1 MPGATPCTC
10 GRWARRSRRPGW
22 AELAPGRRVWGEAPR
37 AAARRPGTRPP
48 RARAPGPKR
57 PSGRRPLEAG
67 VHGGGG
73 PGGRSSLDALAERP
87 STADG
92 SLRDETLLV
101 LALSLGASGV
111 SALISFIGSVTRP
124 GGLKDQAAT
133 LNASAAPGRPWLD
146 LAWQL
151 FGITTALVP
160 VALVAHFLLREGR
173 GLRTLGF
180 DRTRPWPDLGRGAAV
195 AAVIGSTG
203 IAFYLAARGLGFN
216 LTVVPEALPDV
227 WWKYPVLILS
237 AVQNSVLEE
246 VIVVGTCCAGS
257 TSSAGPGASLA
268 ASSVLRGSYHLYQ
281 GIGGFVGNMV
291 MGVVFVYLY
300 RRWGRVGPLVVAHSL
315 LDIGAFVGYAL
326 LAGKVTGCRRRE
338 PRASARLDEQV
349 AVDHRTARPVSRVR
363 PPRSSRAD
371 PAGRT
376 TPEAGEVGAAQ
387 ALGPEGGQRRVGA
400 AGDRVLVDA
409 DVREEAAGDEVVAA
423 GRVLGAG
430 RGDDAP
436 LRSGRPVPRAGQQA
450 VHGLSSAT
458 RPAGPR
464 CAARCPGPRGARRR
478 GPRRARRGLGRGERR
493 GREVQGD
500 RAVPGGR
507 RDEDAAA
514 GGEPAPALVG
524 AGGVQDVGRG
534 ERRVAAQRDLGGR
547 GEPAQRPVGLTASAD
562 GGRTPSRRG

>member
-1 MPGATPCTC
+1 MAEAGPVDDAFPQKRLGEQPLTEE
-10 GRWARRSRRPGW
+10 RLSRRI
-22 AELAPGRRVWGEAPR
+22 
-37 AAARRPGTRPP
+37 
-48 RARAPGPKR
+48 
-57 PSGRRPLEAG
+57 
-67 VHGGGG
+67 
-73 PGGRSSLDALAERP
+73 
-87 STADG
+87 
-92 SLRDETLLV
+92 LRDETLLV

-246 VIVVGTCCAGS
+246 VVVVGYLLRRLDQLGWGA
-257 TSSAGPGASLA
+257 GASLA

-315 LDIGAFVGYAL
+315 LDIGAFVGYGL
-326 LAGKVTGCRRRE
+326 LAGKVDWL
-338 PRASARLDEQV
+338 P
-349 AVDHRTARPVSRVR
+349 TA
-363 PPRSSRAD
+363 
-371 PAGRT
+371 
-376 TPEAGEVGAAQ
+376 
-387 ALGPEGGQRRVGA
+387 
-400 AGDRVLVDA
+400 
-409 DVREEAAGDEVVAA
+409 
-423 GRVLGAG
+423 
-430 RGDDAP
+430 
-436 LRSGRPVPRAGQQA
+436 
-450 VHGLSSAT
+450 
-458 RPAGPR
+458 
-464 CAARCPGPRGARRR
+464 
-478 GPRRARRGLGRGERR
+478 
-493 GREVQGD
+493 
-500 RAVPGGR
+500 
-507 RDEDAAA
+507 
-514 GGEPAPALVG
+514 
-524 AGGVQDVGRG
+524 
-534 ERRVAAQRDLGGR
+534 
-547 GEPAQRPVGLTASAD
+547 
-562 GGRTPSRRG
+562 